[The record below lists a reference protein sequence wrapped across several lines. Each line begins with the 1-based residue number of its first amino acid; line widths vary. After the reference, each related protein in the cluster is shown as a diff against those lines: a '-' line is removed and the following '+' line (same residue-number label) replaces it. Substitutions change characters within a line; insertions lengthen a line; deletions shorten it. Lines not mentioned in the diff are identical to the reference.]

1 MSSSV
6 TRGCRLFTVIF
17 VPSKG
22 LNASCQ
28 HKKMHHIKVKNTA
41 SETAQESIKRKLLK
55 GCLGKSVHAHKGESY
70 QLVK

>member
-22 LNASCQ
+22 LKASCQ
-28 HKKMHHIKVKNTA
+28 HDKHKSEMQQSDITADENHYRDAYENWYTYIKEKTVA
-41 SETAQESIKRKLLK
+41 SN
-55 GCLGKSVHAHKGESY
+55 GKY
-70 QLVK
+70 